1 MKVANCHVPSAH
13 SGNRQSAIGNGQSA
27 IALAVALC
35 LAAAAARCH
44 AGPRWYDTYAEAQK
58 IAVEFGRPMVFV
70 FISERSQVRSIQR
83 MFDKPPLRRFHRLF
97 VFTYEMVIVKDRS
110 ISSPFFRKYPPQ
122 GMALRMPLVLIFFAS
137 PDEKVLYKMAGEP
150 TTKSLAIAMGIAL
163 RKHGPVP
170 DLKKLREA
178 KRRLQRIDAL
188 LEKKDYPAAARL
200 CVPIAKAKLTPKL
213 LAEAKKRMA
222 TINDAVGK
230 QLAEALALRDAK
242 AYARAVPKL
251 AAIQHDY
258 PGLGAAKQAA
268 AELDK
273 LRKLPAAKA
282 AFDALAKAEKVPGAA
297 SAARPIG
304 NRQSEMAKLR
314 RPAPEKDP
322 DAFSDEEL
330 AALDELSQAGF
341 DEDPPARQATAN
353 PKAQRLLQFARNWI
367 ANRKPE
373 KARQSLNQILD
384 LYPDSAAAEQARALL
399 KKLD

>member
-1 MKVANCHVPSAH
+1 MKPLPSLHAAILLALTA
-13 SGNRQSAIGNGQSA
+13 SGF
-27 IALAVALC
+27 
-35 LAAAAARCH
+35 
-44 AGPRWYDTYAEAQK
+44 AGPRWYDTYAEAHK
-58 IAVEFGRPMVFV
+58 LAIDFGRPMALVI
-70 FISERSQVRSIQR
+70 ISEKKQVRVVQR
-83 MFDKPPLRRFHRLF
+83 MFDKPQLRRFFSSF
-97 VFTYEMVIVKDRS
+97 VFTYELANFDRAKRQVS
-110 ISSPFFRKYPPQ
+110 TPLFAKYPAPKN
-122 GMALRMPLVLIFFAS
+122 RMRLPVLLIFFAG
-137 PDEKVLYKMAGEP
+137 PDEKLLYQMSGEP
-150 TTKSLAIAMGIAL
+150 TTKSLAIAMSIAL

-200 CVPIAKAKLTPKL
+200 CVPITKAKLTPKL
-213 LAEAKKRMA
+213 LEEANKRLA
-222 TINDAVGK
+222 TIKEAANQ
-230 QLAEALALRDAK
+230 QLAEALKRRDARR
-242 AYARAVPKL
+242 YAQAVARL
-251 AAIQHDY
+251 AAIKNDY
-258 PGLGAAKQAA
+258 PGLEAAKQAA

-282 AFDALAKAEKVPGAA
+282 AFDALAKAEKAPGAA

-304 NRQSEMAKLR
+304 NRQSAIADLR

-341 DEDPPARQATAN
+341 DEDRPARQAAAN